1 MAEEPSNIKMRFDTI
16 EVNKAGIYL
25 MTFFVNGILTP
36 VIVDDWIPTK
46 RNQPVF
52 AGTKEQEL
60 WPILLEKGWAKLH
73 GTYART
79 EGGLPSFACMH
90 LLGTPSESYWHED
103 VAKDANAFWEQL
115 KRFDQ
120 RQY

>member
-46 RNQPVF
+46 RN
-52 AGTKEQEL
+52 
-60 WPILLEKGWAKLH
+60 
-73 GTYART
+73 
-79 EGGLPSFACMH
+79 
-90 LLGTPSESYWHED
+90 
-103 VAKDANAFWEQL
+103 
-115 KRFDQ
+115 
-120 RQY
+120 